1 MALTKKQRE
10 KIPAKHF
17 AVPETE
23 QLPIEDEVH
32 VKMAWKMV
40 DKTKGLSPEQRKTAR
55 SRIIHRAHEL
65 GMDTSGWD
73 KKEDVKGE
81 IDEQQD
87 FNKNIA
93 DGFQEAKKD
102 DSEDDDENQQ
112 MEEEQEEHEQREEER
127 LNSNS
132 ESFVFSALAMEI
144 PDQPSNHPNQTP
156 FKGVLT
162 RIDEPSDNPLNGSH
176 GKCVVLPKSVAEKAL
191 SSLLGMAIDSTPNL
205 DGHDVKSKIGLITAA
220 TIVGNEIHIEGF
232 FYGAD
237 FPSEVKRIQAEK
249 SQLGFS
255 YEAQAHIRSM
265 NDDPLVIKDC
275 VFTGA
280 AVLYKD
286 KAAYTTTSLSANKLL
301 ENEPMTL
308 EEKKIFEEMQAQIA
322 SLAQKLSA
330 AEDNMKLS
338 GGNIMHLVKPHAE
351 ALRNCAASMA
361 AAGMGMHPKMGHVA
375 HLHGMADS
383 MESEAALG
391 QMPHI
396 YQVGGWLGASA
407 EKEKSAESNSDI
419 KKLVEEISCLTT
431 KISDLEKAK
440 FHAAAEPERKTISP
454 EIKHLIA
461 KAGMDVTGDKKFTPA
476 EVDSMLKDTGM
487 SVAQRMQAKLGLN
500 QAGKLAN

>member
-1 MALTKKQRE
+1 MALTKKQRD

-40 DKTKGLSPEQRKTAR
+40 DKTKGLSPEQRSSAR
-55 SRIIHRAHEL
+55 KRIINRAHEL
-65 GMDTSGWD
+65 GMDTSGWN
-73 KKEDVKGE
+73 KSEDMKGE

-87 FNKNIA
+87 FNKNVA
-93 DGFQEAKKD
+93 DGFDAD
-102 DSEDDDENQQ
+102 AEDDE
-112 MEEEQEEHEQREEER
+112 MEKEQEEHEQREEER
-127 LNSNS
+127 LNGNA

-162 RIDEPSDNPLNGSH
+162 RIDEPSDNPLSGSH
-176 GKCVVLPKSVAEKAL
+176 GKCVILPKSVAEKAL

-205 DGHDVKSKIGLITAA
+205 DGHDVRSKIGLITAA
-220 TIVGNEIHIEGF
+220 TIVGNEIQIQGF

-301 ENEPMTL
+301 ENEPMTP
-308 EEKKIFEEMQAQIA
+308 EEKKVFEDMQTQIA
-322 SLAQKLSA
+322 SLAQKLAA

-375 HLHGMADS
+375 HLHNMADS
-383 MESEAALG
+383 MEAEAAMG
-391 QMPHI
+391 KMPHV
-396 YQVGGWLGASA
+396 YQTDAWLGASA
-407 EKEKSAESNSDI
+407 EKEKPAEYNSEM

-461 KAGMDVTGDKKFTPA
+461 KAGIDVTGEKKFTPA

-487 SVAQRMQAKLGLN
+487 SVAQRMQAKLGLS
-500 QAGKLAN
+500 QAGKMAN